1 MMNKLTIKQQ
11 KFVDA
16 FINNGGNG
24 TQAVWD
30 AGYDCKTSNSAR
42 VLASENLNKPN
53 IILAIEQAAYK
64 DSKIVDITSIKQGR
78 RLDITQRRI
87 STREDRAEFLTDVYL
102 DDTFPIN
109 SRLQAI
115 QLLGKMYGDYLDR
128 IILEKDK
135 VEMPVINVTL

>member
-1 MMNKLTIKQQ
+1 MKLTTKQR
-11 KFVDA
+11 KFVRENT
-16 FINNGGNG
+16 NNGGNG
-24 TQAVWD
+24 AEAIMA
-30 AGYDCKTSNSAR
+30 AGYDCNNDNRAR
-42 VLASENLNKPN
+42 GLASENLNKPN
-53 IILAIEQAAYK
+53 IILAIEQAGYK

-128 IILEKDK
+128 VVLQKDK
-135 VEMPVINVTL
+135 VEMPIVNVIL